1 MCHRDLPIYLGNGVL
16 EDILKCKLILR
27 NPVHREAA
35 GSRVLI
41 KVDTT
46 Y

>member
-1 MCHRDLPIYLGNGVL
+1 MCHRDPPTYLENGAL
-16 EDILKCKLILR
+16 EAILKYKPIFR